1 MTDQNTFMENVKSVA
16 EIIRT
21 SEMPLSEKEILS
33 YFDDMEL
40 DDNQKSLVLEYL
52 MNPQPEE
59 SVEGNAEE
67 GMNTQEEKNTDI
79 LREGEEEDLTQ
90 SAVFKMYLE
99 ELSYLPVYGKEEEE
113 VMYNALLEG
122 DESMIKKLSDCWLER
137 VLTIAKKYS
146 APKLNVEDLIQEGN
160 MALFLTLQKLCG
172 SMEKVDVKNVLRESI
187 EEGVM
192 SYASE
197 MNSEREAENT
207 ILGKMSLVHEAK
219 KLLSEENGQEPTVKE
234 LAEYTKMSVEE
245 LEDLMDMIKTADG
258 RQ

>member
-1 MTDQNTFMENVKSVA
+1 MTDQNTFMETVKSVA

-67 GMNTQEEKNTDI
+67 GINTQEEKNTDT
-79 LREGEEEDLTQ
+79 LQQGEEDQAQ

-99 ELSYLPVYGKEEEE
+99 ELSYLPVYGKEEEDG
-113 VMYNALLEG
+113 MYNALLEG

-137 VLTIAKKYS
+137 VLTIAKKYI

>member
-1 MTDQNTFMENVKSVA
+1 MTDQNTFMETVKSVA

-67 GMNTQEEKNTDI
+67 GMNTQEEKNTDT
-79 LREGEEEDLTQ
+79 LQQEEEDLVQ

-99 ELSYLPVYGKEEEE
+99 ELSYLPVYGKEEEK

-137 VLTIAKKYS
+137 VLTIAKKYI

-172 SMEKVDVKNVLRESI
+172 SMEKVNVKNVLRESI

>member
-1 MTDQNTFMENVKSVA
+1 MTDQNTFMETVKSVA

-67 GMNTQEEKNTDI
+67 GMNTQEEKNTDT
-79 LREGEEEDLTQ
+79 LQQEEEDLVQ

-99 ELSYLPVYGKEEEE
+99 ELSYLPVYGKEEEK

-137 VLTIAKKYS
+137 VLTIAKKYI